1 MKIVK
6 PFTINLSVTESLI
19 VISGLDMIIKDKERH
34 ELDKALAQ
42 KLKDKVLKL
51 VKDNAIEKGGDIMAN
66 SYRYAEESDKAR
78 LEGLK
83 VLNELMEKYKEL
95 NMQNT
100 GFYTD
105 LERLK
110 ETLTVEGD

>member
-1 MKIVK
+1 
-6 PFTINLSVTESLI
+6 
-19 VISGLDMIIKDKERH
+19 
-34 ELDKALAQ
+34 
-42 KLKDKVLKL
+42 
-51 VKDNAIEKGGDIMAN
+51 MAN

-83 VLNELMEKYKEL
+83 VINELMEKYKGL
-95 NMQNT
+95 KIFRT
-100 GFYTD
+100 SFYTD

>member
-1 MKIVK
+1 
-6 PFTINLSVTESLI
+6 
-19 VISGLDMIIKDKERH
+19 
-34 ELDKALAQ
+34 
-42 KLKDKVLKL
+42 
-51 VKDNAIEKGGDIMAN
+51 MAN

-83 VLNELMEKYKEL
+83 VLNELMEKYKGL
-95 NMQNT
+95 NMENT